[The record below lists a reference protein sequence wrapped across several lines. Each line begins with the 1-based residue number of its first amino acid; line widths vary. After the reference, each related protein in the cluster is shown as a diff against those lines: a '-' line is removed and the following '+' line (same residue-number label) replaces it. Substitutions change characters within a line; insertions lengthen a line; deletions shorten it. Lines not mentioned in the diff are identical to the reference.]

1 MRQPVCKFHSVV
13 TALRASSLI
22 ILVAGASAFST
33 RAQESA
39 LGPPATGGVLTN
51 ADDIAEL
58 SQGNGVAA
66 SPGGVT
72 AINPDSELLDRLFSE
87 LAQIDG
93 EGWRQAESDIM
104 RIWSRSGSAA
114 MDLLYQRGEGALDAG
129 DLDSA
134 IGHLTALT
142 DHAPEFAAGWQMR
155 AVAYY
160 FDGKFGP
167 ALEDLARTLEL
178 EPRHFGALTQ
188 LGAMLE
194 ELGADQRALRAYRL
208 SLEINPHQQEA
219 SDAVL
224 RLEQKTAG
232 TAA

>member
-1 MRQPVCKFHSVV
+1 MRQTECKIHDAV
-13 TALRASSLI
+13 TALRGISLI
-22 ILVAGASAFST
+22 ILIAGASAFSV
-33 RAQESA
+33 RAQESLPDPPVA
-39 LGPPATGGVLTN
+39 QGADAGDRAEQGAAPAGPDAR
-51 ADDIAEL
+51 EM
-58 SQGNGVAA
+58 
-66 SPGGVT
+66 
-72 AINPDSELLDRLFSE
+72 DRLFAE
-87 LAQIDG
+87 LAQTGD

-142 DHAPEFAAGWQMR
+142 DHAPDFAAGWQLR

-188 LGAMLE
+188 LGAILE
-194 ELGADQRALRAYRL
+194 ELGADARALMAYRM
-208 SLEINPHQQEA
+208 SLQINPHQPEA